1 MNLSNDLIA
10 EIKSANN
17 IKEIVESYG
26 CRFNNANRCP
36 CPLHNGKDN
45 NFAVYEDTNTF
56 RCYVCGEGGDVVR
69 FIEKREGFDFIE
81 AIEFLAKRAGIKLE
95 DSLTEKNNKKTIL
108 EINKFSANYFF
119 KCLLRI
125 KGNPLNYLYNRG
137 IKNLTIKNFGLGY
150 SDGNLH
156 FELEKKFS
164 RKDILDSGLCRVYNK
179 NGKLYDFFRD
189 RIIFPIQNARG
200 DVIGFGGRTLGND
213 NPKYINTPENIVYK
227 KRENLYGMNFAR
239 NILKNT
245 LKSDAKDKPIILCEG
260 YLDVISLHQ
269 NGFNTAVAGLG
280 TALTEEQVKLIK
292 KNTFNVVLCYDSD
305 SAGVKATRRAI
316 EMLSKS
322 EILPKIINTRP
333 AKDPDEYIRN
343 YGRERFEMLIKKSID
358 AVDYQINTA
367 LGEYNLTDP
376 NEQVQYIGEVKKIL
390 QSVKDKTALE
400 IYENRAVAGTD
411 FSKEQLHRMIFKEQK
426 FIQKKKYDEEEIR
439 ATTSFSEKREILLL
453 NYFVRNREKMT
464 DNFISNY
471 FTSDILR
478 EIYILLGQ
486 NVQNSDVFGI
496 LYEYMGQNKEKLY
509 SKLVEIINLPEI
521 DRIDEKG
528 AAECLEGMKRNAEK
542 EKRFNEMFDIVV

>member
-17 IKEIVESYG
+17 IKEIAESYG

-69 FIEKREGFDFIE
+69 FIEKIEGFDFIE
-81 AIEFLAKRAGIKLE
+81 AIELLAKRAGIKFE
-95 DSLTEKNNKKTIL
+95 DSAEKNNKKTIL

-119 KCLLRI
+119 KCLLKT
-125 KGNPLNYLYNRG
+125 KGVPLNYLYNRG
-137 IKNLTIKNFGLGY
+137 IGNLTIKTFALGY

-156 FELEKKFS
+156 FELAKKFS
-164 RKDILDSGLCRVYNK
+164 QKDIADSGLCRTYNSG
-179 NGKLYDFFRD
+179 GKFYDFFRN
-189 RIIFPIQNARG
+189 RIIFPIQNAKG
-200 DVIGFGGRTLGND
+200 DVIGFGGRSLDET
-213 NPKYINTPENIVYK
+213 NPKYINTHENIVYK
-227 KRENLYGMNFAR
+227 KRENLYGMNFAK
-239 NILKNT
+239 NVLKNI

-269 NGFNTAVAGLG
+269 SGFNTAVAGLG
-280 TALTEEQVKLIK
+280 TALTEEQVKLVK
-292 KNTFNVVLCYDSD
+292 KSTSNVVLCYDSD
-305 SAGVKATRRAI
+305 SAGIKATRRAI
-316 EMLSKS
+316 EMFSKA
-322 EILPKIINTRP
+322 EILPKIIDTNP

-343 YGRERFEMLIKKSID
+343 YGKERFETLIKKSID
-358 AVDYQINTA
+358 AVDYQINIA
-367 LGEYNLTDP
+367 GSEYNLTDP
-376 NEQVQYIGEVKKIL
+376 NEQVQYINEVKKIL

-411 FSKEQLHRMIFKEQK
+411 FSKEQLHRMIFKERN

-439 ATTSFSEKREILLL
+439 ATTSLSEKREILLL

-478 EIYILLGQ
+478 EIYVLLEQ
-486 NVQNSDVFGI
+486 NAQNSDVFGI
-496 LYEYMGQNKEKLY
+496 LYEYIGQNKEKLY
-509 SKLVEIINLPEI
+509 SKLVEIVNLPEI

-528 AAECLEGMKRNAEK
+528 AVECLEGMKHSAEK
-542 EKRFNEMFDIVV
+542 QKRFNEMFELKD